1 MVCFFTALSLG
12 SKYIIMNDKNIF
24 IHIPKTG
31 GTTINAAMNNSSW
44 QTKPGFNYRHI
55 IADKTSNSGDIFD
68 PVNIEKYKAYTIFM
82 MLRDPIDRI
91 ISEYYFIKDRKEF
104 IDLIKNKPKDFKAYI
119 KSRQTQNY
127 VVNFLKGRRIY
138 DLHTAKEQ
146 DLKDI
151 LEAVE
156 KLPIHMGVFENFS
169 ESLTYFSENT
179 GIKWKKKIEVKRM
192 TFKRPKPS
200 EISNEIR
207 ELIIENNQL
216 DVQLYNYAVKKFN
229 ELNPELIKTNI
240 SFTKDKYNHVIPYCI
255 KWCFFEFCM
264 DNKKFIKQNFEYFKS
279 LTFFLINEKGIR
291 DGKTYTQAWNESFIN
306 TISTHFPN
314 SDFEKSLISAFNIS
328 NEPLEQTNE
337 IAKALDLF
345 FNENK
350 NKANNFY
357 KPLVFKA
364 EQVKTISKRG
374 FLSRFFG

>member
-1 MVCFFTALSLG
+1 
-12 SKYIIMNDKNIF
+12 MNDKNIF

-31 GTTINAAMNNSSW
+31 GTTINAAMNNSAW

>member
-1 MVCFFTALSLG
+1 
-12 SKYIIMNDKNIF
+12 MNDKNIF

-31 GTTINAAMNNSSW
+31 GTTINAAMNSTSW

-82 MLRDPIDRI
+82 MLRDPIDRV

-127 VVNFLKGRRIY
+127 VVNFLKGRRMY

-151 LEAVE
+151 IEAVE
-156 KLPIHMGVFENFS
+156 KLPIHMGIFENFS
-169 ESLTYFSENT
+169 ESLTYFSLNT

-192 TFKRPKPS
+192 TFKRPKPA

-216 DVQLYNYAVKKFN
+216 DIQLYKYAVKKFN
-229 ELNPELIKTNI
+229 ELNPKLIKTNI
-240 SFTKDKYNHVIPYCI
+240 SFTKDKYNHVIPYCA

-291 DGKTYTQAWNESFIN
+291 DGKAYTQIWNESFVN

-314 SDFEKSLISAFNIS
+314 SDFEKALMSAFNSS

-337 IAKALDLF
+337 IAKALDVF

-350 NKANNFY
+350 NKANKFY

-364 EQVKTISKRG
+364 EQVKAISKKG